1 MGARLTSRLAALL
14 MAGVVSVGRGTQAP
28 SELPTVDALVK
39 LYDQRSAVWPTTGWW
54 NSANALTALTEHM
67 ITSGDRRYV
76 WLLENT
82 YTKKR
87 NAAQG
92 NFINDFTDDTGWWAL
107 AWIRAYDLTGDNRY
121 LNTAR
126 RGVDFMWS
134 NHDDVCGGGLW

>member
-1 MGARLTSRLAALL
+1 M
-14 MAGVVSVGRGTQAP
+14 
-28 SELPTVDALVK
+28 
-39 LYDQRSAVWPTTGWW
+39 
-54 NSANALTALTEHM
+54 
-67 ITSGDRRYV
+67 
-76 WLLENT
+76 LENT

>member
-1 MGARLTSRLAALL
+1 
-14 MAGVVSVGRGTQAP
+14 
-28 SELPTVDALVK
+28 
-39 LYDQRSAVWPTTGWW
+39 
-54 NSANALTALTEHM
+54 
-67 ITSGDRRYV
+67 
-76 WLLENT
+76 LLENT

-134 NHDDVCGGGLW
+134 NHDDVCRGGLWWTVNRGYKNATSNELFVKAAAELAQRLGTGGTVYLEQRSRCGTGSRRPG